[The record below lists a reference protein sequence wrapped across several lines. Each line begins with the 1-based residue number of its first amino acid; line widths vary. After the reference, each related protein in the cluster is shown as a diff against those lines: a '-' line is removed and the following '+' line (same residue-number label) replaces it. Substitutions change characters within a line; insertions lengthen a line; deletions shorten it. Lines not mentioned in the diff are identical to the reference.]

1 MKIKIYNLVLLAMY
15 VVQIVLFMIF
25 ANGGFKAVS
34 AGIVCVETIGL
45 ILSFR
50 INRDSKLFIAS
61 LVFHILCLLVNLA
74 MTLIYVPTTSQIPL
88 AIFIITLLVTVTILV
103 KIVLDLCIKK

>member
-15 VVQIVLFMIF
+15 VVQIVLFIIF

-34 AGIVCVETIGL
+34 AGIICVETIGL

-61 LVFHILCLLVNLA
+61 LVFHISCLLVNLA

>member
-34 AGIVCVETIGL
+34 AGIICVETIGL

-88 AIFIITLLVTVTILV
+88 AIFIIT
-103 KIVLDLCIKK
+103 

>member
-15 VVQIVLFMIF
+15 VVQIVLFIIF

-34 AGIVCVETIGL
+34 
-45 ILSFR
+45 
-50 INRDSKLFIAS
+50 
-61 LVFHILCLLVNLA
+61 A

>member
-25 ANGGFKAVS
+25 ANGG
-34 AGIVCVETIGL
+34 IICVETIGL

-61 LVFHILCLLVNLA
+61 LVFHILCLLVKLA

>member
-34 AGIVCVETIGL
+34 AGIETIGL

>member
-15 VVQIVLFMIF
+15 VVQIVLFIIF

-34 AGIVCVETIGL
+34 AGIICVETIGL

-61 LVFHILCLLVNLA
+61 LVFHI
-74 MTLIYVPTTSQIPL
+74 LIYVPTTSQIPL